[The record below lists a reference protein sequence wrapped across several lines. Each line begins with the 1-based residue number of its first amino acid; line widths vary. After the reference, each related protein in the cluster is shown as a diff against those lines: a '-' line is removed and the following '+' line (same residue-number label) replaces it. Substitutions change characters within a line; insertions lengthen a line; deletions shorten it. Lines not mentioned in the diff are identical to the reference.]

1 MKTTTSFQKLWKEVS
16 FLIGWP
22 NSTVSLRAKR
32 PTLSVRSCWDLIICI
47 CSQSLIVISS
57 QRIYCL
63 LKRMKI
69 NLISKLLIWDLL
81 RNSTKKKAW
90 TLCWAHHCTWH
101 LNSWSMSDIRRRSMF
116 GVSASSHSSS
126 YAVKHPMM
134 QKILIELTKI
144 YAIKKSVL
152 VAGLGAIYQKM
163 PSTLSASAWTRTN
176 TKDHQSL
183 SFLTIHGFVRFRRWA
198 RKMRSNNLIFK
209 AISSNTK
216 SVAISRK
223 LF

>member
-1 MKTTTSFQKLWKEVS
+1 
-16 FLIGWP
+16 
-22 NSTVSLRAKR
+22 
-32 PTLSVRSCWDLIICI
+32 
-47 CSQSLIVISS
+47 
-57 QRIYCL
+57 
-63 LKRMKI
+63 
-69 NLISKLLIWDLL
+69 
-81 RNSTKKKAW
+81 
-90 TLCWAHHCTWH
+90 
-101 LNSWSMSDIRRRSMF
+101 MF
-116 GVSASSHSSS
+116 GVSASSHFSS
-126 YAVKHPMM
+126 YAVKRRMM

-163 PSTLSASAWTRTN
+163 LSTLSASAWTKTN

-183 SFLTIHGFVRFRRWA
+183 SFLTIHGFVRFRRWG